1 MFPQA
6 QRKQPASQKNVFSLR
21 NKPNSNKWG
30 KLRVTLF
37 KDTSL
42 RNFQLMLYGF
52 PIEVI
57 VTLNLEKK
65 C

>member
-1 MFPQA
+1 M
-6 QRKQPASQKNVFSLR
+6 

-30 KLRVTLF
+30 KLCVTIL
-37 KDTSL
+37 KDISL

-52 PIEVI
+52 PIEMI
-57 VTLNLEKK
+57 VMLNLEKK